1 MKCYNCK
8 TLIFVIGKRGSL
20 ILTWPR
26 WKTTNKHSF
35 LQEKVKSLLMGV
47 EYPNV
52 AKFQSTWEHYYINV
66 KIHTYGGH
74 VPTSFRFPDVS
85 IKKQCSRSHLFV
97 VFCNEYE

>member
-1 MKCYNCK
+1 
-8 TLIFVIGKRGSL
+8 
-20 ILTWPR
+20 
-26 WKTTNKHSF
+26 
-35 LQEKVKSLLMGV
+35 MGV

-85 IKKQCSRSHLFV
+85 I
-97 VFCNEYE
+97 

>member
-8 TLIFVIGKRGSL
+8 TLVFVIGKRGLL
-20 ILTWPR
+20 ILTSILFF
-26 WKTTNKHSF
+26 KK
-35 LQEKVKSLLMGV
+35 KVKSLLMGV

-85 IKKQCSRSHLFV
+85 I
-97 VFCNEYE
+97 